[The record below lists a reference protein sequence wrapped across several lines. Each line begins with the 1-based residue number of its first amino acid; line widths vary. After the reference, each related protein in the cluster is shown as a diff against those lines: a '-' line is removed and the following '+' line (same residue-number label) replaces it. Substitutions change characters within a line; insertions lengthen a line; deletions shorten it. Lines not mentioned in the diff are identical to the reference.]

1 MKVLHLLA
9 SNKFSGAENVVC
21 QIIDMFKSDVEM
33 AYCSPDGDI
42 KNSLKEKDVKFFPLD
57 KFNINN
63 LKKVV
68 NEYKPDIVHAHDLKA
83 IILASFLNK
92 KYKKMAHIHVNDKA
106 KMSKLSLKS
115 FLLKF
120 VSKKFNHL
128 FWVSKSCFDDY
139 KYKKNVQAKS
149 TILYNIINLDNL
161 NNLVLQDNNNYD
173 FDLIYLGRLAYQKNP
188 LRLLEIAKNLKA
200 NGQKFKFAIVG
211 TGEKEQEMK
220 NYISLNNLDDCV
232 KMLGFLHNGY
242 KILSQSKLMLMTSLF
257 EGTPMCALESLA
269 LGTPIVSTKTDGMV
283 DLITN
288 GYNGYLYDNNDDA
301 LSFILKILNDETLRL
316 NLSNNAKTF
325 SQNYNDIEKY
335 KDTILNVY
343 KN

>member
-33 AYCSPDGDI
+33 AYCSPNGDI

-57 KFNINN
+57 KFNIKN

-92 KYKKMAHIHVNDKA
+92 KYKKIAHIHVNDKA

-139 KYKKNVQAKS
+139 KYKKNVQSKS

-232 KMLGFLHNGY
+232 KMLGFLNNGY

-283 DLITN
+283 DLITD
-288 GYNGYLYDNNDDA
+288 GYNGYLYDKDNDA
-301 LSFILKILNDETLRL
+301 LSFIIKILNDEALWS